1 MTIAHVICRA
11 ALEAGY
17 RHVDCARV
25 YGNEALVGEALAPWI
40 ERHGRDAVF
49 VTSKI
54 WNDAHQPAAARSAP
68 SEASAIHPLL

>member
-1 MTIAHVICRA
+1 M
-11 ALEAGY
+11 
-17 RHVDCARV
+17 DCARV
-25 YGNEALVGEALAPWI
+25 YGNEALVGEALAAWI

-68 SEASAIHPLL
+68 SEALSHPSAAVTGTFIVPWTP

>member
-1 MTIAHVICRA
+1 MQSNCRA

-17 RHVDCARV
+17 KHVDCARI

-40 ERHGRDAVF
+40 EQHGRDSVF

-54 WNDAHQPAAARSAP
+54 FNDAHQPAATRYDFD
-68 SEASAIHPLL
+68 